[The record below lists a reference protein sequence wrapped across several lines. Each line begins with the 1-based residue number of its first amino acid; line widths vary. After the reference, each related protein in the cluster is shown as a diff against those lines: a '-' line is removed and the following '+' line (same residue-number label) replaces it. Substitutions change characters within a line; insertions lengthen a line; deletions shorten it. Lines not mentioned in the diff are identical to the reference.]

1 MQDILYVFLGLLFF
15 AIAIAYVHAC
25 EKLRGVTPDE

>member
-1 MQDILYVFLGLLFF
+1 MDALFVLITVTFF

-25 EKLRGVTPDE
+25 ARLGGDR